1 MKHSLII
8 LSGFLMLLPVACTD
22 RLREGQDMIAGQV
35 HSEGSAYVP
44 GVFRVKVSG
53 SSQDLDIMAFT
64 RSGEGSGNAEFD
76 AAAVR
81 AGAVGLSRVF
91 SDGDR
96 FRERR
101 RKAGLHRWYDVHFN
115 EDIEVGEA
123 IARFGMPEG
132 VVCVEP
138 VYRMVP
144 ATDAE
149 AGISSY
155 IPLGMSSSPFND
167 PLQSNQWFMHNDG
180 SLPYSEEGADINLF
194 PAWTVETGS
203 GEVIVAVADG
213 GIDYTHPDLAANMWD
228 DGQGHCGYNFNR
240 NSYEIIP
247 SSHGTHVA
255 GIVSAVNNNGTGVCG
270 IAGGDGSPGSGVKL
284 MSCQVFD
291 DVGAA
296 DIVDLMTWAA
306 DHGAVI
312 SQNSWQYTGLSDLS
326 QSGKEAIDYFIR
338 NAGCDENGNQLPDSP
353 MKGGVVIFAAGN
365 DSSAEPHFPAAYGPV
380 IAVASLG
387 NDYRKASSS
396 NYGDWVDIAATGG
409 DANVGD
415 GRYSVYSTLPGGEYG
430 FASGT
435 SMACP
440 QVSGIAAL
448 AVAKYGGPGFTADDL
463 VQLLLASGRRE
474 LTESRNP
481 EYAGQLG
488 AGLID
493 AGYIFFKDEIP
504 APVTS
509 VETTGRRCRIEMRWQ
524 APSDYMGRAVTSYD
538 IYVSA
543 EPFSASS
550 VDEIPSSADARH
562 VETEVEED
570 GKTVFCNVDGL
581 DPDTEYCIAVVPLG
595 TGGRP
600 SVPYVL
606 TARTSNT
613 APEATGKLPDIYL
626 SADDRAGVSVP
637 LDGCFSDADMPDD
650 RLSYFVSFPTG
661 DIVNGRIEGTSLRLM
676 PLSAG
681 TVTLTVVASD
691 MDGAAAGSPM
701 RIIVDGT
708 GAEADFYPNPC
719 TGVLNMRIPG
729 AEGDFPV
736 RIYDIAGGL
745 VLSCTVHLGQN
756 PSGEGQKTEYGNFPS
771 GSMDVSSLAPGR
783 YLCET
788 DYFGR
793 TLSGHIIK
801 R

>member
-8 LSGFLMLLPVACTD
+8 LSGFLMLIPVACTD

-44 GVFRVKVSG
+44 GVFRIKVSG
-53 SSQDLDIMAFT
+53 SSPDLDIMAFT

-326 QSGKEAIDYFIR
+326 QAGKDAIDYFIE
-338 NAGCDENGNQLPDSP
+338 NAGCDGEGNQIGP

-365 DSSAEPHFPAAYGPV
+365 DGSPDPHFPAAYPPV

-387 NDYRKASSS
+387 NDFRKAPDS
-396 NYGDWVDIAATGG
+396 NYGEWIDIAAPGG
-409 DANVGD
+409 NAGAGD
-415 GRYSVYSTLPGGEYG
+415 TRAGVYSTLPGNGYG

-463 VQLLLASGRRE
+463 VELLLDSGRRE
-474 LTESRNP
+474 LTESHNP
-481 EYAGQLG
+481 GYAGQLG
-488 AGLID
+488 EGLID
-493 AGYIFFKDEIP
+493 AGYIFYRDAVP
-504 APVTS
+504 SPVS
-509 VETTGRRCRIEMRWQ
+509 DVSATGRRCRIEMQWQ
-524 APSDYMGRAVTSYD
+524 APADYAGRAVTSYD
-538 IYVSA
+538 IYVSDT
-543 EPFSASS
+543 PFSASS
-550 VDEIPSSADARH
+550 VDGIPSSADRH
-562 VETEVEED
+562 TPEVSVGDDGTTVSCSISGLET
-570 GKTVFCNVDGL
+570 
-581 DPDTEYCIAVVPLG
+581 DTEYCIAVVPLSPGG
-595 TGGRP
+595 TP
-600 SVPYVL
+600 STPYIF
-606 TARTSNT
+606 TARTSDT
-613 APEATGKLPDIYL
+613 APEAVGQLPDIYL
-626 SADDRAGVSVP
+626 AGGDSFGVSIP

-650 RLSYFVSFPTG
+650 RLSYFVSFPTES
-661 DIVNGRIEGTSLRLM
+661 IVKGRMEGTSLRLM
-676 PLSAG
+676 PLSSG
-681 TVTLTVVASD
+681 TAVLTVIASD
-691 MDGAAAGSPM
+691 IDGATVGLPLRVM
-701 RIIVDGT
+701 VDGT
-708 GAEADFYPNPC
+708 GAEVDFYPNPC
-719 TGVLNMRIPG
+719 TDVLNLRIPG
-729 AEGDFPV
+729 ASGDFPV
-736 RIYDIAGGL
+736 KIYDVAGGL
-745 VLSCTVHLGQN
+745 VLQTEVTVSQAGEASEGSFDAAS
-756 PSGEGQKTEYGNFPS
+756 SGTV
-771 GSMDVSSLAPGR
+771 DVSSLAPGR
-783 YLCET
+783 YLCEV
-788 DYFGR
+788 DYFGKI
-793 TLSGHIIK
+793 LSGNIIK
-801 R
+801 L